1 MAWVLVLYWS
11 LNGEIVLNHE
21 VFTNKAACEA
31 KVEAMRRVF
40 EVMDHSDWAARCQ
53 AEKRA

>member
-31 KVEAMRRVF
+31 RVEAMRRVF
-40 EVMDHSDWAARCQ
+40 EVMDHGDWAARCQ
-53 AEKRA
+53 AEKKA